1 MHPLAARLLDLVSKL
16 LIDLA
21 LSFERWL
28 HRARCKP
35 REPYLLRVR
44 SGPTKPPP
52 VFYINMDKD
61 ADRRARVERDLNR
74 VFGGWTDVTRV
85 RGLAD
90 GRGGR
95 RGCRLAHMKAHGA
108 ALATARGEDGYY
120 IIAED
125 DVRPLRCPETIRA
138 YVSIA
143 MRADADMMMLEHGGG
158 GEAKAALQPI
168 VDYDGR
174 RLREFYRYHSTV
186 HGFGMACML
195 VRASFGRRLLRLW
208 QKYTDEHCDVTAFR
222 IMPSHRILMPNP
234 QLFAQREYPSSQT
247 NVNVRPNQRPFDFV
261 SWQYHHGDLP
271 ETDEESV

>member
-1 MHPLAARLLDLVSKL
+1 MHPFVARLLAYVSSL
-16 LIDLA
+16 LLQLA
-21 LSFERWL
+21 FTIERWL
-28 HRARCKP
+28 RRARCTP
-35 REPYLLRVR
+35 CEPYPLRMR

-61 ADRRARVERDLNR
+61 ADRRARVEEDLGR
-74 VFGGWTDVTRV
+74 VFGGWTDVSRV

-90 GRGGR
+90 GRGGLY
-95 RGCRLAHMKAHGA
+95 GCRLAHMKAHRA
-108 ALATARGEDGYY
+108 ALATTRGENGYY

-138 YVSIA
+138 YIGIA

-158 GEAKAALQPI
+158 GETKATLQPI

-208 QKYTDEHCDVTAFR
+208 QKYSDEHCDVAAFR

-247 NVNVRPNQRPFDFV
+247 DVDIRSCQRPFDFV

-271 ETDEESV
+271 ETEEESV